1 MSLVVDHISHV
12 YMAGGPYET
21 RALDDVSMEIRDGE
35 FVALIGHTG
44 CGKSTLVQHLNGL
57 LKPSSGRV
65 LIDGEDLAG
74 RDVDRRAI
82 RMKVGLVFQYAE
94 TQLFE
99 ETVARDIAF
108 GPRNLGLP
116 EEEIGKRVREAME
129 KVGLDYGEIADR
141 SVFELSGGQMR
152 RVAIAGILA
161 MHPEVL
167 VLDEPCAGLDPRGR
181 NGILEIIRKLHR
193 EQGTTIIMVSHSMED
208 VASLAERVVVMDH
221 GRIVMDG
228 APREVFARGEEL
240 RRIGLDVP
248 QGVEL
253 VEKLKARGIDLPE
266 GLYRIGDIREAIV
279 QLHRKGDRR
288 AE

>member
-1 MSLVVDHISHV
+1 
-12 YMAGGPYET
+12 
-21 RALDDVSMEIRDGE
+21 
-35 FVALIGHTG
+35 
-44 CGKSTLVQHLNGL
+44 
-57 LKPSSGRV
+57 
-65 LIDGEDLAG
+65 
-74 RDVDRRAI
+74 
-82 RMKVGLVFQYAE
+82 
-94 TQLFE
+94 
-99 ETVARDIAF
+99 
-108 GPRNLGLP
+108 
-116 EEEIGKRVREAME
+116 
-129 KVGLDYGEIADR
+129 
-141 SVFELSGGQMR
+141 MR

-208 VASLAERVVVMDH
+208 VANLAERVVVMDH